1 VTGAALKRSTS
12 AGRYAVYAVQYGRRA
27 GVRGE
32 HFLGWDTAS
41 AQRHDT
47 AYFAW
52 LALSADRTIL
62 IDSGIRPDAAVPVTG
77 WEFREGVAD
86 ILQSAGIEAGHIDT
100 LLLTHLH
107 YDHAGGTCTV
117 PNARVVVQ
125 REELAYWTGPDA
137 RRISRE
143 EWLADPDDI
152 RHLRVRAASGSVDL
166 VAGDVTVA
174 EGVSVH
180 LVGGHTAGMQIIRVQ
195 AEPQPVAIA
204 SDASHF
210 FENVETDRPGT
221 ILHDMPGVFR
231 GFDRVRELAA
241 GGSIVPGHDPLVME
255 RFEPVA
261 GVPADRIVRIA

>member
-1 VTGAALKRSTS
+1 MTRAGLTRSTS

-52 LALSADRTIL
+52 LALSADRTLL

-86 ILQSAGIEAGHIDT
+86 ILQSAGIDAGHIDT

-107 YDHAGGTCTV
+107 YDHAGGMRTL

-143 EWLADPDDI
+143 EWLASPDDI
-152 RHLRVRAASGSVDL
+152 RHLRARAASGSVDL
-166 VAGDVTVA
+166 VVGDVTVA
-174 EGVSVH
+174 AGVSLH
-180 LVGGHTAGMQIIRVQ
+180 HVGGHTAGMQIVRVR
-195 AEPQPVAIA
+195 AEARPVVIA

-221 ILHDMPGVFR
+221 ILHDMPGIFR
-231 GFDRVRELAA
+231 GFDRARELAA
-241 GGSIVPGHDPLVME
+241 GGPVVPGHDPLVME

>member
-1 VTGAALKRSTS
+1 MTGAGLVRSTS
-12 AGRYAVYAVQYGRRA
+12 VGRYVVYAVQYGRRA

-41 AQRHDT
+41 AEPHDT

-62 IDSGIRPDAAVPVTG
+62 IDSGIHPDAAVPVTG

-86 ILQSAGIEAGHIDT
+86 ILQVAGVDAGQVDT

-107 YDHAGGTCTV
+107 YDHAGGTRTV
-117 PNARVVVQ
+117 PNARVVLQ

-143 EWLADPDDI
+143 AWLTKPDDI
-152 RHLRVRAASGSVDL
+152 RHLRARAASGSIDL
-166 VAGDVTVA
+166 VSGDVTVA
-174 EGVSVH
+174 PGISVH
-180 LVGGHTAGMQIIRVQ
+180 HVGGHTAGMQVVRVL
-195 AEPQPVAIA
+195 AETQPVVVA

-210 FENVETDRPGT
+210 FENLQTDRPGT

-231 GFDRVRELAA
+231 GFDRVRRLAA
-241 GGSIVPGHDPLVME
+241 GGPIVPGHDPLVIE

-261 GVPADRIVRIA
+261 GVPADRVVRIA

>member
-1 VTGAALKRSTS
+1 MTGAGLVRSTS

-52 LALSADRTIL
+52 LALSADRTLL

-86 ILQSAGIEAGHIDT
+86 ILQPAGIDAGHIDT

-107 YDHAGGTCTV
+107 YDHAGGMRTV
-117 PNARVVVQ
+117 PNARVIVQ
-125 REELAYWTGPDA
+125 RNELAYWTGPDA
-137 RRISRE
+137 HRISRE
-143 EWLADPDDI
+143 EWLTNPDDI
-152 RHLRVRAASGSVDL
+152 RHLQMRAASGSVDL

-174 EGVSVH
+174 AGVSVY
-180 LVGGHTAGMQIIRVQ
+180 LVGGHTAGMQIVRVQ
-195 AEPQPVAIA
+195 AEAQPVVIA

-210 FENVETDRPGT
+210 FENLETGRPGT
-221 ILHDMPGVFR
+221 ILHDMPGIFR
-231 GFDRVRELAA
+231 GFDRAQELAA
-241 GGSIVPGHDPLVME
+241 GGPVVPGHDPLVME